1 MAYGPNLLHMTKL
14 NYKIVVSEEIMSPCT
29 HIKELTDA
37 VNQLLPKNE
46 RLNKDLAIQ
55 KTVCGNLQKRSTV
68 WITSTT
74 IVTE

>member
-1 MAYGPNLLHMTKL
+1 MTKL
-14 NYKIVVSEEIMSPCT
+14 NYKIV
-29 HIKELTDA
+29 

-55 KTVCGNLQKRSTV
+55 KTVCGNLQKRSKV

-74 IVTE
+74 IVTEQNFPVFSTL

>member
-1 MAYGPNLLHMTKL
+1 MTKL
-14 NYKIVVSEEIMSPCT
+14 NYKIVVSEEIMGPCT
-29 HIKELTDA
+29 HIKELTDT

-55 KTVCGNLQKRSTV
+55 KTVCGNLQKRSKV

-74 IVTE
+74 IVTEQNFPVFSTL